1 MATNTNIVNPVTPNL
16 LRRSWAVVRADWG
29 IYVGLNIL
37 YYGLVILGMIYVA
50 FFNPGLQNTLIQAVG
65 QSFTEG
71 PLSAVG
77 NAYGGGQVINA
88 TILTFVVNL
97 FMGSLVTVTLP
108 GLIIPFSGLLMG
120 VYRAILWGL
129 ILSPANA
136 GMAGPMIPHSLTL
149 ILEGQAYILAMLA
162 VYIQGKAFLKPSAYG
177 VAGHLRGYV
186 EGLRRTGW
194 IYLLIVLFLAVATIY
209 EALEVIYLAPL
220 FS

>member
-16 LRRSWAVVRADWG
+16 LRRAWAVVRADWG

-177 VAGHLRGYV
+177 VTGHLRGYV

-194 IYLLIVLFLAVATIY
+194 IYLLIVLFLAVAAIY